1 MKKVRELNRYR
12 VIYEPDHP
20 TCMTSNNWKGY
31 VYEHKYVME
40 KYLDRALTEN
50 EVVHHLDCN
59 KSNNRLG
66 NLLLLSNAM
75 HAKLHFWID
84 TGAFV
89 HESYER
95 NRMNSEKSKV
105 IELTMTILSQ
115 ALYDLTRKVQRLDG
129 V

>member
-1 MKKVRELNRYR
+1 
-12 VIYEPDHP
+12 
-20 TCMTSNNWKGY
+20 
-31 VYEHKYVME
+31 ME